1 VPQSSQVAAPHHP
14 KPPNQTAQRSAIHP
28 TAKGAGLF
36 RRASPKETKMQT
48 RDLQKRLRGAVISAL
63 EPRLASESDA
73 LIWNGR
79 KPARR
84 AKLIVRAACA
94 EDVAEA
100 VRFAAANGLSVSPR
114 GGGHQ
119 FTGIATQA
127 DMVIDLG
134 TLDGLKLDAEA
145 RTARVEPAVTNARM
159 AAALER
165 HGLAFPLGHCGSVPM
180 SGYLLGG
187 GVGWNSAEWG
197 FACFSVTAVE
207 VVLADGQLVTAS
219 AEDHAD
225 VFWAA
230 RGAGPE
236 FFGIVTAYH
245 LALQPA
251 RKAIS
256 TTIRVYPAT
265 AVAAVADWAETVMAK
280 APACVEFTTKVT
292 PTPDG
297 AVIASIATVFAGTDA
312 EACAIHRALGEGAPK
327 ALQVIGPMPTP
338 FGALYEATDL
348 SMPKGR
354 RYAVDTVWSDARF
367 GEVLGRIAQ
376 DMEHAPSG
384 ASMALVVLRS
394 NADETPDT
402 AAFSCHG
409 RLFGA
414 VYAIWEEA
422 DGDSANSGWL
432 RATIDGV
439 APFCKGAY
447 VGEADLD
454 RPDRTLPTL
463 TAEVA
468 ARLATLRAEFDPM
481 GLFLPRSRPEAVAAE

>member
-1 VPQSSQVAAPHHP
+1 M
-14 KPPNQTAQRSAIHP
+14 PPRPSE
-28 TAKGAGLF
+28 
-36 RRASPKETKMQT
+36 SDDMQT
-48 RDLQKRLRGAVISAL
+48 EILQKCLRGSVITLL
-63 EPRLASESDA
+63 EPRHAAESDA

-84 AKLIVRAACA
+84 ARLIVRAACA

-100 VRFAAANGLSVSPR
+100 VRFAAEAGLTVSPR

-119 FTGIATQA
+119 FTGIAAQA

-134 TLDGLKLDAEA
+134 ALDGLKLDIEA
-145 RTARVEPAVTNARM
+145 RTARVEPAVTNARL

-197 FACFSVTAVE
+197 FACFSVMAVE
-207 VVLADGQLVTAS
+207 VVLADGRRVTAN
-219 AEDHAD
+219 AHDHAD
-225 VFWAA
+225 IFWAV

-236 FFGIVTAYH
+236 FVGVVTAYH

-251 RKAIS
+251 AKAIS
-256 TTIRVYPAT
+256 TAIRVYPA
-265 AVAAVADWAETVMAK
+265 AAMAEIAAWAEAVMAK
-280 APACVEFTTKVT
+280 APACVEFTAKVS
-292 PTPDG
+292 PTANGP
-297 AVIASIATVFAGTDA
+297 VIAAIATVFAKTDA
-312 EACAIHRALGEGAPK
+312 EACAIHGALASGAPE

-338 FGALYEATDL
+338 FAALYEATDP

-354 RYAVDTVWSDARF
+354 RYAVDTVWSDARY
-367 GEVLGRIAQ
+367 GEILGRVVQ
-376 DMEHAPSG
+376 DMAQAPSE

-394 NADETPDT
+394 NAVETPTD

-409 RLFGA
+409 RVFGA
-414 VYAIWEEA
+414 FYAIWEDEEDDA
-422 DGDSANSGWL
+422 VNIGWL
-432 RATIDGV
+432 RTATDSV
-439 APFCKGAY
+439 APVCTGAY

-454 RPDRTLPTL
+454 RADRALPTL
-463 TAEVA
+463 SREAQA
-468 ARLATLRAEFDPM
+468 KLADLRAAYDPK
-481 GLFLPRSRPEAVAAE
+481 GLFLRHARPQAIAAE

>member
-1 VPQSSQVAAPHHP
+1 
-14 KPPNQTAQRSAIHP
+14 
-28 TAKGAGLF
+28 
-36 RRASPKETKMQT
+36 MQT

-73 LIWNGR
+73 LVWNGR

-100 VRFAAANGLSVSPR
+100 VRFAGANGLTVSPR

-134 TLDGLKLDAEA
+134 SLDGLKLDAEA

-207 VVLADGQLVTAS
+207 VVLANGQLVTAS
-219 AEDHAD
+219 AEHHAD
-225 VFWAA
+225 IFWAA

-236 FFGIVTAYH
+236 FLGIVTAYH

-256 TTIRVYPAT
+256 TTIRIYPASAT
-265 AVAAVADWAETVMAK
+265 AAVADWAETVMAK

-297 AVIASIATVFAGTDA
+297 PVLASIATVFARTDA
-312 EACAIHRALGEGAPK
+312 EACAIHRALGEGAPE

-338 FGALYEATDL
+338 FAALYEATEP
-348 SMPKGR
+348 SMPQGR
-354 RYAVDTVWSDARF
+354 RYGVDTVWSDARY
-367 GEVLGRIAQ
+367 GEVLGRIVQGMAR
-376 DMEHAPSG
+376 APSE

-394 NADETPDT
+394 NAVATLDT

-409 RLFGA
+409 RVFGA
-414 VYAIWEEA
+414 VYAIWTDA
-422 DGDSANSGWL
+422 DGDAANIRWL
-432 RATIDGV
+432 RATIDDITPL
-439 APFCKGAY
+439 ATGAY

-454 RPDRTLPTL
+454 RPHRVLRTLSL
-463 TAEVA
+463 EVS
-468 ARLATLRAEFDPM
+468 ARLAELRAAHDPA
-481 GLFLPRSRPEAVAAE
+481 GLFLRHRRQEAVAAE

>member
-1 VPQSSQVAAPHHP
+1 
-14 KPPNQTAQRSAIHP
+14 
-28 TAKGAGLF
+28 
-36 RRASPKETKMQT
+36 MQT
-48 RDLQKRLRGAVISAL
+48 KELQKRLRGVVISAL

-100 VRFAAANGLSVSPR
+100 VRFAAANRLTVSPR

-134 TLDGLKLDAEA
+134 GLDGLKLDAEA

-165 HGLAFPLGHCGSVPM
+165 HSLAFPLGHCGGVPM

-207 VVLADGQLVTAS
+207 VVLADGRIVTAS

-225 VFWAA
+225 VLWAA

-245 LALQPA
+245 LTLQPA

-265 AVAAVADWAETVMAK
+265 TAAAVAHWAETVMAK

-292 PTPDG
+292 PTPNG
-297 AVIASIATVFAGTDA
+297 PVLASIATVFARTDA
-312 EACAIHRALGEGAPK
+312 EACAIHTALGEGAPE
-327 ALQVIGPMPTP
+327 ALHVIGPMPTP
-338 FGALYEATDL
+338 FGALYEATDP

-354 RYAVDTVWSDARF
+354 RYAVDTVWSNARY
-367 GEVLGRIAQ
+367 GEVLEQIVN
-376 DMEHAPSG
+376 DMARSPSG

-394 NADETPDT
+394 NAVDTPDT

-409 RLFGA
+409 RVFGA

-422 DGDSANSGWL
+422 EEDIANVGWL
-432 RATIDGV
+432 RATIDDITPL
-439 APFCKGAY
+439 ATGAY

-454 RPDRTLPTL
+454 RPNRVLPTL
-463 TAEVA
+463 SPDVS
-468 ARLATLRAEFDPM
+468 ARLAELRAARDPA
-481 GLFLPRSRPEAVAAE
+481 GLFLRHRRQEAVAAE

>member
-1 VPQSSQVAAPHHP
+1 M
-14 KPPNQTAQRSAIHP
+14 KTDIL
-28 TAKGAGLF
+28 K
-36 RRASPKETKMQT
+36 T
-48 RDLQKRLRGAVISAL
+48 RLSGTLITAL
-63 EPRLASESDA
+63 EPCLGAETDA
-73 LIWNGR
+73 LTWNGR

-94 EDVAEA
+94 QDVAEA
-100 VRFAAANGLSVSPR
+100 VRFASANGMTVSPR

-119 FTGIATQA
+119 FTGIAAQA

-134 TLDGLKLDAEA
+134 ALDGLKLDTAA
-145 RTARVEPAVTNARM
+145 RTARVEPAVTNARL

-207 VVLADGQLVTAS
+207 VVLADGRMVTAS
-219 AEDHAD
+219 AEENAD
-225 VFWAA
+225 IYWAV

-236 FFGIVTAYH
+236 FFGVVTAYH
-245 LALQPA
+245 LKLQEA
-251 RKAIS
+251 AKATS
-256 TTIRVYPAT
+256 TTIRIYPA
-265 AVAAVADWAETVMAK
+265 AMVAEVADWAETVMAK
-280 APACVEFTTKVT
+280 ASPSVEFTTKVT

-297 AVIASIATVFAGTDA
+297 PVLAAMATVFARTDA
-312 EACAIHRALGEGAPK
+312 EACAIHTALGEGAPE

-338 FGALYEATDL
+338 IGALYEATEP

-354 RYAVDTVWSDARF
+354 RYAVDTLWSEARF
-367 GEVLGRIAQ
+367 EEVLARVVHGMAIAPA
-376 DMEHAPSG
+376 E
-384 ASMALVVLRS
+384 ASMALIVLRP
-394 NADETPDT
+394 NAVATPTD

-414 VYAIWEEA
+414 LYAIWEDEDA
-422 DGDSANSGWL
+422 DAANIGWL

-439 APFCKGAY
+439 APLCTGAY
-447 VGEADLD
+447 VGEADLE
-454 RPDRTLPTL
+454 RPDRVLRTLSPE
-463 TAEVA
+463 A
-468 ARLATLRAEFDPM
+468 
-481 GLFLPRSRPEAVAAE
+481 RSRLQHLRGLHDPHGRFLRRAGTSAIAAE

>member
-1 VPQSSQVAAPHHP
+1 MH
-14 KPPNQTAQRSAIHP
+14 TDI
-28 TAKGAGLF
+28 
-36 RRASPKETKMQT
+36 
-48 RDLQKRLRGAVISAL
+48 LQERLRGTVITAL
-63 EPRLASESDA
+63 EPRIGAESDA

-94 EDVAEA
+94 SDVAEA
-100 VRFAAANGLSVSPR
+100 VRFASDNGLTVSPR

-119 FTGIATQA
+119 FTGIAAQA
-127 DMVIDLG
+127 DMVIDLSS
-134 TLDGLKLDAEA
+134 LCGLTLDAEA
-145 RTARVEPAVTNARM
+145 RTARVEPAVTNARL
-159 AAALER
+159 AAALDR

-207 VVLADGQLVTAS
+207 VVLADGRTVTANAIDYS
-219 AEDHAD
+219 DI
-225 VFWAA
+225 FWAA

-236 FFGIVTAYH
+236 FFGVVTAYH

-251 RKAIS
+251 RRAIS
-256 TTIRVYPAT
+256 TAIRIFPAS

-292 PTPDG
+292 PTPNG
-297 AVIASIATVFAGTDA
+297 PVLAAIATVFASTDA
-312 EACAIHRALGEGAPK
+312 AACATHTALGQGAPE

-338 FGALYEATDL
+338 FAALYEATDP

-354 RYAVDTVWSDARF
+354 RYAVDTVWSDARY
-367 GEVLGRIAQ
+367 GEVLGRIVQ
-376 DMEHAPSG
+376 DMALAPSEE
-384 ASMALVVLRS
+384 SMALVVLRS
-394 NADETPDT
+394 NAVDTPAD

-409 RLFGA
+409 RVFGA
-414 VYAIWEEA
+414 VYAIWEDKQSDA
-422 DGDSANSGWL
+422 ASIGWL
-432 RATIDGV
+432 RAAIDRTE
-439 APFCKGAY
+439 PICTGAY

-454 RPDRTLPTL
+454 RPDRTLRTL
-463 TAEVA
+463 TPDVA
-468 ARLATLRAEFDPM
+468 ARLTALRAEHDPM
-481 GLFLPRSRPEAVAAE
+481 GRFLRRARPEALAAE

>member
-1 VPQSSQVAAPHHP
+1 
-14 KPPNQTAQRSAIHP
+14 
-28 TAKGAGLF
+28 
-36 RRASPKETKMQT
+36 MQT

-63 EPRLASESDA
+63 EPRHASESDA

-94 EDVAEA
+94 EDVAQA
-100 VRFAAANGLSVSPR
+100 VRFAAANGLTVSPR

-134 TLDGLKLDAEA
+134 SLDGLKLDAEA

-256 TTIRVYPAT
+256 TTIRVFPAS
-265 AVAAVADWAETVMAK
+265 AVAVVADWAETVMAK

-292 PTPDG
+292 PTPNG
-297 AVIASIATVFAGTDA
+297 PVLASIATVFARTDA
-312 EACAIHRALGEGAPK
+312 EACAIHTALGEGAPE

-338 FGALYEATDL
+338 FGALYEATDP

-354 RYAVDTVWSDARF
+354 RYGVDTVWSDARY
-367 GEVLGRIAQ
+367 GEVLGRIVQGMAR
-376 DMEHAPSG
+376 APSES
-384 ASMALVVLRS
+384 SMALVVLRS
-394 NADETPDT
+394 NAVATPGT

-409 RLFGA
+409 RVFGA
-414 VYAIWEEA
+414 AYAIWADEA
-422 DGDSANSGWL
+422 GDAANIRWL
-432 RATIDGV
+432 RATIDDITPL
-439 APFCKGAY
+439 ATGAY

-454 RPDRTLPTL
+454 RPHRVLRTLSL
-463 TAEVA
+463 EVS
-468 ARLATLRAEFDPM
+468 ARLAKLRAAHDPA
-481 GLFLPRSRPEAVAAE
+481 GLFLRHRRQEAVAAE

>member
-1 VPQSSQVAAPHHP
+1 
-14 KPPNQTAQRSAIHP
+14 
-28 TAKGAGLF
+28 
-36 RRASPKETKMQT
+36 MQT

-100 VRFAAANGLSVSPR
+100 VRFAAANGLTVSPR

-134 TLDGLKLDAEA
+134 SLDGLKLDAEA

-256 TTIRVYPAT
+256 TTIRVFPAS
-265 AVAAVADWAETVMAK
+265 AVAVVAGWAETVMAK

-292 PTPDG
+292 PTPNG
-297 AVIASIATVFAGTDA
+297 PVLASIATVFARTDA
-312 EACAIHRALGEGAPK
+312 EACAIHTALGERAPE

-338 FGALYEATDL
+338 FAALYEATEP
-348 SMPKGR
+348 SMPQGH
-354 RYAVDTVWSDARF
+354 RYGVDTVWSDARY
-367 GEVLGRIAQ
+367 GEVLGRIVQGMAR
-376 DMEHAPSG
+376 APSES
-384 ASMALVVLRS
+384 SMALVVLRS
-394 NADETPDT
+394 NAVATPGT

-409 RLFGA
+409 RVFGA

-422 DGDSANSGWL
+422 EEDTANVGWL
-432 RATIDGV
+432 RATIDDITPL
-439 APFCKGAY
+439 ATGAY

-454 RPDRTLPTL
+454 RPHRVLRTLSPE
-463 TAEVA
+463 AS
-468 ARLATLRAEFDPM
+468 ARLAELRAARDPA
-481 GLFLPRSRPEAVAAE
+481 GLFLRHRRQEAVAAE

>member
-1 VPQSSQVAAPHHP
+1 
-14 KPPNQTAQRSAIHP
+14 
-28 TAKGAGLF
+28 
-36 RRASPKETKMQT
+36 MQT
-48 RDLQKRLRGAVISAL
+48 TDLQKRLRGAVISAL
-63 EPRLASESDA
+63 EPRLASVSDA
-73 LIWNGR
+73 LVWNGR
-79 KPARR
+79 KPQRR
-84 AKLIVRAACA
+84 ARLIVRAACA

-100 VRFAAANGLSVSPR
+100 VRFAAANGLTVSPR
-114 GGGHQ
+114 GGGHH
-119 FTGIATQA
+119 FSGIATQA

-134 TLDGLKLDAEA
+134 SLDGLKLDAEA

-159 AAALER
+159 AAALDR

-207 VVLADGQLVTAS
+207 VVLADGERVTAN
-219 AEDHAD
+219 AEHHAD

-251 RKAIS
+251 RRAIS
-256 TTIRVYPAT
+256 TTIRIYPAS
-265 AVAAVADWAETVMAK
+265 AVAAVADWAETVMAR

-297 AVIASIATVFAGTDA
+297 VVLAAIATVFAGTDA
-312 EACAIHRALGEGAPK
+312 EACAIHASLGEGAPE

-338 FGALYEATDL
+338 FGALYEATDP
-348 SMPKGR
+348 STPRGR
-354 RYAVDTVWSDARF
+354 RYAVDTVWSDARY
-367 GEVLGRIAQ
+367 GELLGRIAR
-376 DMEHAPSG
+376 DMARAPSG
-384 ASMALVVLRS
+384 TSMALVALRS
-394 NADETPDT
+394 NAVDTPDI

-409 RLFGA
+409 RVFGA
-414 VYAIWEEA
+414 VYAIWEDAETDA
-422 DGDSANSGWL
+422 ANIGWL
-432 RATIDGV
+432 RAAIDAV
-439 APFCKGAY
+439 APICTGAY

-454 RPDRTLPTL
+454 RPGRALPTL
-463 TAEVA
+463 TPEVA
-468 ARLATLRAEFDPM
+468 ARLAALRAAFDPM
-481 GLFLPRSRPEAVAAE
+481 RLFLRRDRPEAVAAE

>member
-1 VPQSSQVAAPHHP
+1 M
-14 KPPNQTAQRSAIHP
+14 NIDI
-28 TAKGAGLF
+28 L
-36 RRASPKETKMQT
+36 SP
-48 RDLQKRLRGAVISAL
+48 RIRGEVITVL
-63 EPRLASESDA
+63 EPRLGAEVDA

-84 AKLIVRAACA
+84 ARLIVRAACA
-94 EDVAEA
+94 GDVAEA
-100 VRFAAANGLSVSPR
+100 VRFAAVNGLTISPR

-127 DMVIDLG
+127 DMVIDLCA
-134 TLDGLKLDAEA
+134 LDGLKLDAEA

-197 FACFSVTAVE
+197 FACFSVTAAE
-207 VVLADGQLVTAS
+207 VVLADGRMVTAT

-236 FFGIVTAYH
+236 FFGVVTAYH

-256 TTIRVYPAT
+256 TTIRVYPGSSVVD
-265 AVAAVADWAETVMAK
+265 VAAWAEIVMAK
-280 APACVEFTTKVT
+280 APACVEFTAKVT
-292 PTPDG
+292 PTPNG
-297 AVIASIATVFAGTDA
+297 PMIASVATVFARTDA
-312 EACAIHRALGEGAPK
+312 EACAVHAALGEGAPE

-338 FGALYEATDL
+338 FGALYAATEP
-348 SMPKGR
+348 SMPEGR

-367 GEVLGRIAQ
+367 GEVLGRVVE
-376 DMEHAPSG
+376 DMALAPSE

-394 NADETPDT
+394 NAVPTPGD

-409 RLFGA
+409 RVFGA
-414 VYAIWEEA
+414 LYAIWQDEDEDA
-422 DGDSANSGWL
+422 ANLGWL
-432 RATIDGV
+432 RAAVDSV
-439 APFCKGAY
+439 APLCTGAY

-454 RPDRTLPTL
+454 RPHRALRTLTPE
-463 TAEVA
+463 AE
-468 ARLATLRAEFDPM
+468 ARLTQLRALHDPSS
-481 GLFLPRSRPEAVAAE
+481 LFHCQRRHEALAAE

>member
-1 VPQSSQVAAPHHP
+1 
-14 KPPNQTAQRSAIHP
+14 
-28 TAKGAGLF
+28 
-36 RRASPKETKMQT
+36 MQT

-100 VRFAAANGLSVSPR
+100 LRFAAANGLTVSPR

-134 TLDGLKLDAEA
+134 GLDGLKLDAVA

-207 VVLADGQLVTAS
+207 VVLADGQLVKAS
-219 AEDHAD
+219 AEHHAD

-230 RGAGPE
+230 CGAGPE

-256 TTIRVYPAT
+256 TTIRIYPGSAAD
-265 AVAAVADWAETVMAK
+265 AVAHWAETVMAE

-297 AVIASIATVFAGTDA
+297 PVLAAIATVFARTDA
-312 EACAIHRALGEGAPK
+312 EACAIHSALGEGAPE

-338 FGALYEATDL
+338 FAALYEATEP
-348 SMPKGR
+348 SMPQGR
-354 RYAVDTVWSDARF
+354 RYGVDTVWSEARY
-367 GEVLGRIAQ
+367 GEILGRIVEGMAR
-376 DMEHAPSG
+376 APSE

-394 NADETPDT
+394 NAVETPSN

-409 RLFGA
+409 RVFGA
-414 VYAIWEEA
+414 VYAIWEDEA
-422 DGDSANSGWL
+422 GDAANIGWL
-432 RATIDGV
+432 RATIDDV
-439 APFCKGAY
+439 TPLATGAY

-454 RPDRTLPTL
+454 RPHRVLRTLSSE
-463 TAEVA
+463 AS
-468 ARLATLRAEFDPM
+468 ARLAELRSAHDPA
-481 GLFLPRSRPEAVAAE
+481 GLFLRHRRQEAVAAE